1 MVKSKI
7 HILLFCAVLILLCI
21 SSSGTAQTKGITIGY
36 SQFFQTTRVHNYN
49 SEQVGGHSIGYGI
62 HFSHT
67 SSTDRYFINY
77 NIGNTWSRDSI
88 VIHPVNSPPSKGM
101 QQLNVLD
108 LGINF
113 GIGRS
118 LQFNSFL
125 ALYLG
130 GGLHYAR
137 ITYDY
142 AGIAPKSNPGVTTEL
157 LACARYEFE
166 HFFVVG
172 TYSYMFTI
180 NEMDLL
186 THRHGF
192 RIGISLPYRR
202 D

>member
-1 MVKSKI
+1 MVNWKI
-7 HILLFCAVLILLCI
+7 VLMRLSAVLILLSCP
-21 SSSGTAQTKGITIGY
+21 SSAFTQTKSITIGY
-36 SQFFQTTRVHNYN
+36 SQFFQTTRTHNYYN
-49 SEQVGGHSIGYGI
+49 EIVGGKSIGYGI

-67 SSTDRYFINY
+67 RSTERHFLSV

-88 VIHPVNSPPSKGM
+88 VIHPLNSPPSKAM

-108 LGINF
+108 IGFNF

-125 ALYLG
+125 SLYLG

-172 TYSYMFTI
+172 TYSYLFTI
-180 NEMDLL
+180 NEMDIL

-192 RIGISLPYRR
+192 RLGISLPYRR